1 MVKKIFLNI
10 IFLSLSFTATVSFYI
25 DMSNSEFPNNDY
37 DSVIINGS
45 WCSSGGGWDGWCLTL
60 TDDNNDNIYEGNVDL
75 NNGDYEYVVVVS
87 GEVDSWSGWGQI
99 IYAPSSSPCDF
110 NANDSYYNYGFTI
123 GNNNIE
129 QRYCAGTCDEFCDEN
144 SSDGGD
150 DGGDDGGGDTN
161 TWQLVWSDEFD
172 GPYIDESKWNFE
184 IGTGNWGW
192 GNGEHQYYTSRSE
205 NAYIE
210 DGKLII
216 QALYENYGGSNFTSA
231 RMTTKN
237 KGDWTYGK
245 ISGRIRVPNAGGT
258 WPAFWMMPTNSVYG
272 GWPNSGEIDIM
283 EHYGCDDGH
292 IHSTVHNNMYN
303 WNGGIP
309 PTSYSAYTNATS
321 DFHIYEVEWND
332 DELNFYVDGQ
342 YLGTYFKTNSGWQQW
357 PYDQDFHII
366 LNLAIGSHFMP
377 CATENNL
384 FPEKLEIDYVRVYQ
398 LGTGCGLE
406 GDINQDTSVNV
417 TDVVLL
423 VSYILSQDFDFNICS
438 DLNNDNQINI
448 TDIVF
453 LINLIINPTG
463 RL

>member
-1 MVKKIFLNI
+1 MYYVLSILLL
-10 IFLSLSFTATVSFYI
+10 FLSCDEKEYTDYNPLIPSNCDYEDITGACCTMDELDCNNICNGNSALNCNNLCVSISYL
-25 DMSNSEFPNNDY
+25 DACNGCND
-37 DSVIINGS
+37 INALNYNE
-45 WCSSGGGWDGWCLTL
+45 SS
-60 TDDNNDNIYEGNVDL
+60 TDDYNCIYDN
-75 NNGDYEYVVVVS
+75 
-87 GEVDSWSGWGQI
+87 
-99 IYAPSSSPCDF
+99 PPT
-110 NANDSYYNYGFTI
+110 NYTLVW
-123 GNNNIE
+123 N
-129 QRYCAGTCDEFCDEN
+129 DEFN
-144 SSDGGD
+144 SP
-150 DGGDDGGGDTN
+150 
-161 TWQLVWSDEFD
+161 E
-172 GPYIDESKWNFE
+172 IDISRWNFE
-184 IGTGNWGW
+184 IWGAGVVNNEEQAYTG
-192 GNGEHQYYTSRSE
+192 RVE
-205 NAYIE
+205 NSYIE
-210 DGKLII
+210 NGKLII
-216 QALYENYGGSNFTSA
+216 KALKENYNGDEYTSA

-237 KGDWTYGK
+237 KGDWTYGRMEARAK
-245 ISGRIRVPNAGGT
+245 LPTGLGT

-283 EHYGCDDGH
+283 EHYGCDDDH

-332 DELNFYVDGQ
+332 DELNFYLDGEF
-342 YLGTYFKTNSGWQQW
+342 LGTYFKTNSGWQQW
-357 PYDQDFHII
+357 PYDQDFYII

-384 FPEKLEIDYVRVYQ
+384 FPEKLEVDYIRVYQ

-423 VSYILSQDFDFNICS
+423 VSYVLSQDIDFSNCN

-448 TDIVF
+448 TDIVY

-463 RL
+463 TL